1 MDANSFCTRVRRARM
16 ASGLQGKELAMRLGI
31 SRPYLSQIEKGSR
44 IPANEL
50 LIRLASELKVT
61 PHWLTHGDQPESV
74 AIELPAPCPNCATP
88 QKRAS
93 DLEAQLTA
101 ANETIHNLSVALA
114 LGRSGAAPPA
124 SGACGGEEHKASER
138 RERRAGA

>member
-74 AIELPAPCPNCATP
+74 ATELPAPCPNGATL

-101 ANETIHNLSVALA
+101 ANPVSRGSI
-114 LGRSGAAPPA
+114 AAPPC
-124 SGACGGEEHKASER
+124 S
-138 RERRAGA
+138 RRAAPFCPARPPRRGVTRPPPL